1 MNNISK
7 GDNIMNQP
15 ADNKKIMDFL
25 LYSYFGFSSGDL
37 DQTRKVKCSYR
48 AYLDLARTVKYTYSS
63 TELEKATVGTDAH
76 AFIDIRKKRIEDVCS
91 KLIES
96 IEDFP
101 NCPDDFDTWH
111 DGRCA
116 QIICQMNTPYDDG
129 RKKFLKDGF
138 TFTYG
143 QAQKWVNMTL
153 KYLWLLDMLPKG
165 LSEAK
170 LHVPVDSFIL
180 EALKETQQFNT
191 KGNKITGSGE
201 SYYYN
206 GEAWSAISEY
216 KNYKKLQDGIR
227 NIAEKQGISPIQW
240 EGSAWMDVAKKR
252 SSK

>member
-1 MNNISK
+1 MK
-7 GDNIMNQP
+7 QP
-15 ADNKKIMDFL
+15 ANNKKLLDFL
-25 LYSYFGFSSGDL
+25 LYSYFGCSSEDSE
-37 DQTRKVKCSYR
+37 QTVKKKCAYR
-48 AYLDLARTVKYTYSS
+48 AYLDLARTVKYVYSS

-76 AFIDIRKKRIEDVCS
+76 AFIDIRKKRIEAVCY

-96 IEDFP
+96 IEGYP
-101 NCPDDFDTWH
+101 NHSGGFDTWH
-111 DGRCA
+111 ESKCA
-116 QIICQMNTPYDDG
+116 QIIDRMNAPYGDG
-129 RKKFLKDGF
+129 KKGFLKAR
-138 TFTYG
+138 FTYG

-153 KYLWLLDMLPKG
+153 KYLWLLDMLPNG
-165 LSEAK
+165 LSEAE

-191 KGNKITGSGE
+191 KGNKITGSGK

-252 SSK
+252 SGK

>member
-1 MNNISK
+1 
-7 GDNIMNQP
+7 MNQP
-15 ADNKKIMDFL
+15 ANNKKLLDFL
-25 LYSYFGFSSGDL
+25 LYSYFGCSSEDSE
-37 DQTRKVKCSYR
+37 QTVKKKCAYR
-48 AYLDLARTVKYTYSS
+48 AYLDLARTVKYVYSS

-76 AFIDIRKKRIEDVCS
+76 AFIDIRKKRIEAVCY

-96 IEDFP
+96 IEIFP
-101 NCPDDFDTWH
+101 NYPGDFDTWH
-111 DGRCA
+111 DRQCA
-116 QIICQMNTPYDDG
+116 QIICQMNTSYDDG
-129 RKKFLKDGF
+129 RKNFLKDGF

-153 KYLWLLDMLPKG
+153 KYLWLLDMLPNG
-165 LSEAK
+165 LSEAE

-191 KGNKITGSGE
+191 EGNKITGSGE

-206 GEAWSAISEY
+206 GEAWSAISES

-227 NIAEKQGISPIQW
+227 DIAKKQGISPIQW
-240 EGSAWMDVAKKR
+240 EGPAWMDVAKTR